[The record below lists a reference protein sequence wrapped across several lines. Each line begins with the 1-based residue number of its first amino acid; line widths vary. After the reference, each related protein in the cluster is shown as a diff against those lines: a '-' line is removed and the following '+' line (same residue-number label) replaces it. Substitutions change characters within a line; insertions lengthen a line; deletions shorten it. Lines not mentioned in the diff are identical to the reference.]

1 MTRKGVN
8 VRRAVSIFV
17 IAALA
22 ACSRTAPASAKPQ
35 TTPATSAAPAQPAPS
50 APAATPQATTAK
62 PVPAP
67 LPEVVARVNG
77 ETISGKDLDDA
88 VRTVAGR
95 AGPIPPDERD
105 RVYRGVLDNM
115 IGYRLMIQEAKARK
129 VAVTDA
135 DIDAQ
140 VSQIRA
146 QFPSDA
152 QFQQAL
158 AAQKTTLEAVRND
171 TRDEISAEKLV
182 EGEIADK
189 VTVKPEAVTDFYQ
202 KNQDKFQQG
211 PRVRA
216 SHILIGIPQ
225 NADAATKQQA
235 KAKAD
240 ALLKDLKGG
249 KDFGEAAKANSQ
261 DPGSAPNGGDLGYFE
276 PGQMV
281 PPFDQAAFALK
292 PGEMSEVVETQFGYH
307 IIKVADKQNSRV
319 VPLEEAKGQIEE
331 YLTQQNRHAQTELFV
346 QALRAKAKIE
356 ILI

>member
-1 MTRKGVN
+1 M
-8 VRRAVSIFV
+8 
-17 IAALA
+17 
-22 ACSRTAPASAKPQ
+22 
-35 TTPATSAAPAQPAPS
+35 
-50 APAATPQATTAK
+50 
-62 PVPAP
+62 
-67 LPEVVARVNG
+67 NG
-77 ETISGKDLDDA
+77 EAISGKDLDDA
-88 VRTVAGR
+88 VRAIAGR

-129 VAVTDA
+129 ITVADA
-135 DIDAQ
+135 DVDAQ
-140 VSQIRA
+140 VAQIRA

-158 AAQKTTLEAVRND
+158 TAQRTTLEAVRSD
-171 TRDEISAEKLV
+171 ARDGMSADKLV
-182 EGEIADK
+182 ESEIAGK
-189 VTVKPEAVTDFYQ
+189 VAVKPEAVTDFYQ

-225 NADAATKQQA
+225 GADAATKQQA

-240 ALLKDLKGG
+240 ALLKDLKAG
-249 KDFGEAAKANSQ
+249 KDFAAAAKENSQ

-276 PGQMV
+276 QGQMV
-281 PPFDQAAFALK
+281 PPFEQAAFALK

-307 IIKVADKQNSRV
+307 IIKVADKQESKV

-346 QALRAKAKIE
+346 NALRAKAKVE

>member
-1 MTRKGVN
+1 VN
-8 VRRAVSIFV
+8 VRRAVSIV
-17 IAALA
+17 TIAVLA
-22 ACSRTAPASAKPQ
+22 ACSRTAPANATPQ
-35 TTPATSAAPAQPAPS
+35 AAPTPAASAQSAPP
-50 APAATPQATTAK
+50 APAATPQAPAPAAAAK
-62 PVPAP
+62 SVPAQ

-77 ETISGKDLDDA
+77 EAISGKDLDDA
-88 VRTVAGR
+88 VRAIAGR

-129 VAVTDA
+129 ITVPDA
-135 DIDAQ
+135 EVDAQ
-140 VSQIRA
+140 VAQIRA

-158 AAQKTTLEAVRND
+158 TAQRTTLEAVRND
-171 TRDEISAEKLV
+171 ARDGMSADKLV
-182 EGEIADK
+182 ESEIAGK
-189 VTVKPEAVTDFYQ
+189 VAVKPEAVTDFYQ

-240 ALLKDLKGG
+240 GLLKDLKAG
-249 KDFGEAAKANSQ
+249 KDFAAAAKENSQ

-276 PGQMV
+276 QGQMV
-281 PPFDQAAFALK
+281 PPFEQAAFALK
-292 PGEMSEVVETQFGYH
+292 PGEVSEVVETQFGYH
-307 IIKVADKQNSRV
+307 IIKVAEKQESRV

-346 QALRAKAKIE
+346 NALRAKAKVE

>member
-1 MTRKGVN
+1 M
-8 VRRAVSIFV
+8 RRAVSIF
-17 IAALA
+17 IITALA
-22 ACSRTAPASAKPQ
+22 ACSRTAPANATPQ
-35 TTPATSAAPAQPAPS
+35 AAPAPAASAQSAPS
-50 APAATPQATTAK
+50 APAATPQAPAPAPAAK
-62 PVPAP
+62 PVPVQ

-77 ETISGKDLDDA
+77 ESITGKDLDDA
-88 VRTVAGR
+88 VRAIAGR

-129 VAVTDA
+129 ITVADA
-135 DIDAQ
+135 DVDAQ
-140 VSQIRA
+140 VAQIRA
-146 QFPSDA
+146 QFPSEA

-158 AAQKTTLEAVRND
+158 TAQSTTLEAVRND
-171 TRDEISAEKLV
+171 ARDGMSADKLV
-182 EGEIADK
+182 ETEIAGK
-189 VTVKPEAVTDFYQ
+189 VAVKPEAVTDFYQ

-225 NADAATKQQA
+225 NADAATKQGA

-240 ALLKDLKGG
+240 ALLKDLKAG
-249 KDFGEAAKANSQ
+249 KDFAATAKANSQ

-276 PGQMV
+276 QGQMV
-281 PPFDQAAFALK
+281 PPFEQAAFALK

-307 IIKVADKQNSRV
+307 IIKVADKQDSRV
-319 VPLEEAKGQIEE
+319 VPLEEAKGQIED

-346 QALRAKAKIE
+346 NALRAKAKIE

>member
-1 MTRKGVN
+1 M
-8 VRRAVSIFV
+8 RRAVSIV
-17 IAALA
+17 TIAVLA
-22 ACSRTAPASAKPQ
+22 ACSRTAPANATPQ
-35 TTPATSAAPAQPAPS
+35 PALAPAASAQSAPP
-50 APAATPQATTAK
+50 APAATPQAPAADPAAK
-62 PVPAP
+62 PVPAQ

-77 ETISGKDLDDA
+77 EAISGKDLDDA
-88 VRTVAGR
+88 VRAIAGR

-129 VAVTDA
+129 ITVPDA
-135 DIDAQ
+135 EVDAQ
-140 VSQIRA
+140 VAQIRA

-158 AAQKTTLEAVRND
+158 TAQRTTLEAVRND
-171 TRDEISAEKLV
+171 ARDGMSADKLV
-182 EGEIADK
+182 ESEIASK
-189 VTVKPEAVTDFYQ
+189 VAVKPEAVTDFYQ

-240 ALLKDLKGG
+240 ALLKDLKAG
-249 KDFGEAAKANSQ
+249 KDFAAAAKENSQ

-276 PGQMV
+276 KGQMV
-281 PPFDQAAFALK
+281 PPFEQAAFALK
-292 PGEMSEVVETQFGYH
+292 AGEMSEVVESQFGYH
-307 IIKVADKQNSRV
+307 IIKVADKQESRV

-331 YLTQQNRHAQTELFV
+331 YLTQQNRHAETELFV
-346 QALRAKAKIE
+346 NALRAKAKVE

>member
-1 MTRKGVN
+1 MN
-8 VRRAVSIFV
+8 VRRVISIFI

-22 ACSRTAPASAKPQ
+22 ACSRTAPANA
-35 TTPATSAAPAQPAPS
+35 TPQPAP
-50 APAATPQATTAK
+50 APAASAQSAPVAQTAASQAPAPTPAAK
-62 PVPAP
+62 PVPP
-67 LPEVVARVNG
+67 QLPEVVARVNG
-77 ETISGKDLDDA
+77 EAISGKDLDDA
-88 VRTVAGR
+88 VRAIAGR

-129 VAVTDA
+129 IAVSDA
-135 DIDAQ
+135 DVDAQ
-140 VSQIRA
+140 VAQIRS

-158 AAQKTTLEAVRND
+158 TAQKTTLEAVRND
-171 TRDEISAEKLV
+171 AREGMSADKLV
-182 EGEIADK
+182 ESEIAGK
-189 VTVKPEAVTDFYQ
+189 VTVKPESVTDFYQ

-240 ALLKDLKGG
+240 AVLNDLKAG
-249 KDFGEAAKANSQ
+249 KDFAATAKANSQ

-276 PGQMV
+276 QGQMV
-281 PPFDQAAFALK
+281 PPFEQAAFALK
-292 PGEMSEVVETQFGYH
+292 PGEMSDVVESQFGYH
-307 IIKVADKQNSRV
+307 IIKVVDKQDSRV

-331 YLTQQNRHAQTELFV
+331 YLTQQNRHAETELFV
-346 QALRAKAKIE
+346 NALRAKAKIE

>member
-1 MTRKGVN
+1 M
-8 VRRAVSIFV
+8 RRAVSIV
-17 IAALA
+17 IIAVLA
-22 ACSRTAPASAKPQ
+22 ACSRTAPANATPQ
-35 TTPATSAAPAQPAPS
+35 AAPASAASAQSAPP
-50 APAATPQATTAK
+50 APAATPQAPAPAPAAK
-62 PVPAP
+62 AVPAQ

-77 ETISGKDLDDA
+77 EAITGKDLDDA
-88 VRTVAGR
+88 VRAIAGR

-129 VAVTDA
+129 ITVADA
-135 DIDAQ
+135 DVDAQ
-140 VSQIRA
+140 VAQIRA

-158 AAQKTTLEAVRND
+158 TAQRTTLEAVRND
-171 TRDEISAEKLV
+171 ARDGMSADRLV
-182 EGEIADK
+182 ESEIAGK
-189 VTVKPEAVTDFYQ
+189 VAVKPEAVTDFYQ

-240 ALLKDLKGG
+240 ALLKDLRAG
-249 KDFGEAAKANSQ
+249 KDFAATAKANSQ

-276 PGQMV
+276 QGQMV
-281 PPFDQAAFALK
+281 PPFEQAAFALK

-307 IIKVADKQNSRV
+307 IIKVAEKQESRV

-346 QALRAKAKIE
+346 NALRAKAKVE